1 MIDVIHAIVS
11 EIQKSFPQLTVI
23 ENPKHVKG
31 STFPVF
37 ECVIDHELAGIIAV
51 FNSFDNQLVVSCQQ
65 LINSDD
71 LDKYLNDSKALAIGK
86 TVPQHTSE
94 NIYVTQTGDSDFV
107 LHKIDGVEYTGQS
120 VNEVATFVI
129 KEICKVFD
137 I

>member
-11 EIQKSFPQLTVI
+11 EIQKSFPELTVI
-23 ENPKHVKG
+23 GNPKHVKG

-37 ECVIDHELAGIIAV
+37 ECVINDELARIIAV
-51 FNSFDNQLVVSCQQ
+51 FNSFDNQLIVSCQQ
-65 LINSDD
+65 LINPDE

-94 NIYVTQTGDSDFV
+94 NIYVTQTGDSDFD
-107 LHKIDGVEYTGQS
+107 LHKIDGVKYTGKS

-129 KEICKVFD
+129 KEIFKDFN